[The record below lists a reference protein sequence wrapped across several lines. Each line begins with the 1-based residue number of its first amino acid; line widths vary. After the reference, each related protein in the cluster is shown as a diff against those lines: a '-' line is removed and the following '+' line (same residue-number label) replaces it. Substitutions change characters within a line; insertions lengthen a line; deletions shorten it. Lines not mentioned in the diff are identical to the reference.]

1 MYSIMSYRDLIL
13 EIEMSKTRIQT
24 IEEQKEQLLKL
35 MYAFTG
41 SPKELKAMVYSDM
54 PKGGVAVE
62 YERLVEGMNR
72 LENILE
78 IENRILLSLEVSEQN
93 LNDKLKRLEGID
105 YKVAYL
111 IQVKEMSLQEIA
123 DELGYSLGY
132 IKNISASIKKERV

>member
-1 MYSIMSYRDLIL
+1 
-13 EIEMSKTRIQT
+13 MSKTRIQT

-54 PKGGVAVE
+54 PKGGTAIE

-111 IQVKEMSLQEIA
+111 VQIKDYSLQEVA

-132 IKNISASIKKERV
+132 IQNISSAIKRERV